1 VRAAPTQRARRLRN
15 ACLIAAGAGAALLVV
30 ADRKGGQAWL
40 PSYLFVWLFVLG
52 LSLGSLAWV
61 TVHNL
66 TGGDWGQA
74 VRPFAQAA
82 LRLFPVCAL
91 LAVPLL
97 FAPAQLLPW
106 MNHTPGADAA
116 LAAGQHWYLNSF
128 FFYLRAIVYFAIW
141 LSLARLLRDDGPRSS
156 PQGASA
162 IGFVLYAFTTTFAA
176 VDWTMSLT
184 PRWHSTVFGLL
195 IGTSQA
201 LAALSAAILCANA
214 LAPKVDAPLRARFH
228 DLGNLSLALVLV
240 WAYLAFMQ
248 FLIIWI
254 EDLPD
259 EITWLLLRSR
269 TSWSALTWFVAV
281 THFLLPFLLLLSR
294 SAKRAPAVLAG
305 VSAIV
310 LLGCLADSF
319 WLVVPIFRP
328 QGFELRWSDLGALL
342 AIGGLWLGCLIYVIG
357 LPAADPL
364 RGALVP
370 GSDEHGTQR
379 A

>member
-1 VRAAPTQRARRLRN
+1 MTAPTLPARRLRN

-30 ADRKGGQAWL
+30 AGRQGAQAWL

-66 TGGDWGQA
+66 TGGDWGQV
-74 VRPFAQAA
+74 VRPFAQAS
-82 LRLFPVCAL
+82 LRLFPVCTL

-106 MNHTPGADAA
+106 MNASPGAADTV
-116 LAAGQHWYLNSF
+116 LAAGQHWYLNSV
-128 FFYLRAIVYFAIW
+128 FFYLRAIVYFVIW
-141 LSLARLLRDDGPRSS
+141 LSLARLLRDDGARWSL
-156 PQGASA
+156 QGVSA
-162 IGFVLYAFTTTFAA
+162 IGFVLYALTTTFAA

-201 LAALSAAILCANA
+201 LAALAAAILCANA
-214 LAPKVDAPLRARFH
+214 LAPKVDASLRARFH

-248 FLIIWI
+248 FLIIWV

-269 TSWSALTWFVAV
+269 TSWGALTWFVAV

-294 SAKRAPAVLAG
+294 SAKRAPAMLAG
-305 VSAIV
+305 VSAVV
-310 LLGCLADSF
+310 LLASLADSF

-328 QGFELRWSDLGALL
+328 QGFALRWSDLGALL

-357 LPAADPL
+357 LPAAQPL
-364 RGALVP
+364 RGGLVP